1 MNDNNII
8 GRVYGGTANNLF
20 QKDLPLIICFL
31 IIIYL
36 LQQFWQFLHLLH
48 IVSIAELLPKQE
60 SSNLEV
66 L

>member
-36 LQQFWQFLHLLH
+36 IQQC
-48 IVSIAELLPKQE
+48 
-60 SSNLEV
+60 
-66 L
+66 